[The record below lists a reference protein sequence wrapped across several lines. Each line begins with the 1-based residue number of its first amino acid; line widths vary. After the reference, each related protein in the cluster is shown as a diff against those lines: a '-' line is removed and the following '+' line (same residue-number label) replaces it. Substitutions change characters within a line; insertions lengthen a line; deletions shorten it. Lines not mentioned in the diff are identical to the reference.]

1 MFNNKLS
8 CVIMGGLGNQIFQI
22 FTIIALSI
30 KLKRSFIF
38 PKKKLTGDKRQD
50 IYWNTFFK
58 ELEKD
63 TFDFSINKLRLP
75 MYKETTFHYNP
86 DIQTHPVITS
96 PLNGVMLF
104 GYFQSYKY
112 FEKETSQ
119 IIKYLKIDEKKQL
132 MKSILNSVCGNKKT
146 ISLHFR
152 LGDYKSLSQH
162 YTSIG
167 IDYYANSILHILK
180 SFDNMSA
187 DCIVLYF
194 CEDNDVEEVE
204 VKIEYLRNRFPS
216 IMFQRAPT
224 SYMDKNSNNAPIHI
238 EDWQSMLLMSCCNY
252 NIIANSTFSWWSAY
266 FNTSPNKI
274 VCYPDKWFGPALPKH
289 NTNDLC
295 PPSWVKIKWSN
306 Q

>member
-1 MFNNKLS
+1 
-8 CVIMGGLGNQIFQI
+8 MGGLGNQIFQI

-50 IYWNTFFK
+50 IYWNTLFK

-63 TFDFSINKLRLP
+63 TFDFSINKLKLP

-86 DIQTHPVITS
+86 DIQTHPVVTN

-112 FEKETSQ
+112 FQKETSQ
-119 IIKYLKIDEKKQL
+119 IIKYLKIDEKKQF
-132 MKSILNSVCGNKKT
+132 MKSILNSICGNKKT

-162 YTSIG
+162 YTPIG
-167 IDYYANSILHILK
+167 VDYYANSISHILK
-180 SFDNMSA
+180 SLDVLSINSESEY
-187 DCIVLYF
+187 IVLYF
-194 CEDNDVEEVE
+194 CEDTDIEEVE
-204 VKIEYLRNRFPS
+204 VKIEYLRSRFPS
-216 IMFQRAPT
+216 MMFQRAPT
-224 SYMDKNSNNAPIHI
+224 SYMDKNSNNIPIHI
-238 EDWQSMLLMSCCNY
+238 EDWQTMLLMSCCNH
-252 NIIANSTFSWWSAY
+252 NVIANSTFSWWSAY
-266 FNTSPNKI
+266 FNTNPNKI
-274 VCYPDKWFGPALPKH
+274 ICYPDKWFGPALPKH

-295 PPSWVKIKWSN
+295 LPSWVKIKWSN
-306 Q
+306 